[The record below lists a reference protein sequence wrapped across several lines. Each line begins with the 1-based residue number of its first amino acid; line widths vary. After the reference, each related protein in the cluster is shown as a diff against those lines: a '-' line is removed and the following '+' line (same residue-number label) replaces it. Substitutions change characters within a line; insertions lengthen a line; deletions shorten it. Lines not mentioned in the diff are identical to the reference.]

1 MLRLENVAT
10 PPTAL
15 TVSVPPKVPLDGFVP
30 IAIVTGF
37 VADVMGLPAMSSIV
51 TTTAGVIDAPAVT
64 FVGCTVNASFD
75 AVPVVTVIVTELG
88 GLTSPL
94 LVTVSCTRYAPTMSA
109 TNVGLTI
116 LVLLSAAALPAGFDK
131 MAQA

>member
-30 IAIVTGF
+30 IAIVKIGRAAGRGR
-37 VADVMGLPAMSSIV
+37 VAMSSIA
-51 TTTAGVIDAPAVT
+51 TTTDSVIDAPAVT

-75 AVPVVTVIVTELG
+75 AVPVVTLNALLG
-88 GLTSPL
+88 
-94 LVTVSCTRYAPTMSA
+94 APVRPVA
-109 TNVGLTI
+109 FAVNV
-116 LVLLSAAALPAGFDK
+116 
-131 MAQA
+131 